1 MDEMVLRVQQW
12 VNTTYKLKSGYV
24 LAPENG
30 KTGWSTMYSLTR
42 ALQIELG
49 IATPIDNFGDG
60 TAAAYKKWGE
70 MSYGNVPEDAKGK
83 RIVRIL
89 QGACYCKGYN
99 PGGFT
104 GTFGENTKTA
114 ITKLQTDA
122 GLPVRDGKVYDY
134 VFKSFLT
141 MDAYTLTGGDPKVRA
156 IQRALNNKYY
166 KTSGVQPCDGY
177 YQRGTNK
184 ALIYGLQTEIGI
196 PAASQT
202 GAIGPATKDGLPTL
216 KEGSSGRF
224 VTLFQYAL
232 YFNGFDSSP
241 FNGIYGS
248 SVKSQVI
255 EFQKFTK
262 LGSDGIAG
270 KSTWLSALVSTGDP
284 NRKGTACDGITE
296 VTSARAQAL
305 KSAGY
310 KTIGR
315 YLTNAKTGTLNKKIQ
330 PGELKTIFDAGL
342 TVFPIYQTYGGDAS
356 YFGTEQGTKDAIEAY
371 NAARDH
377 GFKKGTTIYFSVDFD
392 AYGED
397 ITNNILPHFRAIYNQ
412 FIKYGSVYNIGVYG
426 ARNVCIQ
433 VSNRGWAK
441 YSFVSGMSTGFSG
454 NLGYP
459 LPSNWAFDQIS
470 TIWVGSGDGRIQID
484 NNIKQGRDP
493 GQSSVSQETPS
504 SLNEKFLKQLRD
516 IYELA
521 LEWTKGDI
529 VQANYQT
536 LNFYRA
542 KYRGLK
548 WDLTI
553 GPVDQDFFDHV
564 EETLS
569 ISYET
574 IEKIIDPRDPSQT
587 IDPKHLCATLCGV
600 LAFPGIPLIQT
611 HYRDLVGWAG
621 DLFTAFIQIDAHK
634 SEYTG
639 TNLEKTYKAAVEY
652 IAPKTKASHF
662 SYEDFVGDID
672 AFNMAVS
679 MLKGEPGTV
688 YDLFYNYYEGRVS
701 SRYETFFKE
710 RFDSNKDNIV
720 KGAQAILNDDYPDL
734 YVARDKLRK
743 AETPNVPEYTDDE
756 GTEAAK
762 AFQTVFLSYLNNEI
776 I

>member
-1 MDEMVLRVQQW
+1 MDAAVMSVQVW
-12 VNTTYKLKSGYV
+12 VNSMYGGRTGFV
-24 LAPENG
+24 PAPETG

-42 ALQIELG
+42 ALQLELG
-49 IATPIDNFGDG
+49 ITSTADNFGDG
-60 TAAAYKKWGE
+60 TAKAYNNFGILE
-70 MSYGNVPEDAKGK
+70 MGKVPNTEQG
-83 RIVRIL
+83 RNIVKIL
-89 QGACYCKGYN
+89 QGAMYCKGYN
-99 PGGFT
+99 PGGLT
-104 GTFGENTKTA
+104 GMFGETMKSS
-114 ITKLQTDA
+114 IIDLQTDA
-122 GLPVRDGKVYDY
+122 GLPVRDGRVYDY

-141 MDAYTLTGGDPKVRA
+141 MDAYTLTGGDPKVRE

-166 KTSGVQPCDGY
+166 KTSGVQPCDGH

-216 KEGSSGRF
+216 REGSTGQF

-241 FNGIYGS
+241 FNGTYGS
-248 SVKSQVI
+248 SVKSQVV

-296 VTSARAQAL
+296 VTAARAQAL
-305 KSAGY
+305 KNAGY
-310 KTIGR
+310 TTIGR

-330 PGELKTIFDAGL
+330 PGELETIFDAGL
-342 TVFPIYQTYGGDAS
+342 TVFPIYQTYGGDAT

-371 NAARDH
+371 NAAREH

-441 YSFVSGMSTGFSG
+441 HSFVSGMSTGFSG

-470 TIWVGSGDGRIQID
+470 TIWLGSGEGSIQID
-484 NNIKQGRDP
+484 NNIKQGRDS

-521 LEWTKGDI
+521 LVWTKGDM

-542 KYRGLK
+542 KYGGLK
-548 WDLTI
+548 FNWTI
-553 GPVDQDFFDHV
+553 GAVDQEFFDHV
-564 EETLS
+564 ESTLS
-569 ISYET
+569 IAYDT
-574 IEKIIDPRDPSQT
+574 IEEIVDPRDPSQM

-600 LAFPGIPLIQT
+600 MAFPGIPLIQT

-634 SEYTG
+634 SEFTG
-639 TNLEKTYKAAVEY
+639 TNLEKTYKAALDY

-679 MLKGEPGTV
+679 MLESGPGTV
-688 YDLFYNYYEGRVS
+688 YDLFYNYYEGSVS
-701 SRYETFFKE
+701 SRFETFFKK

-720 KGAQAILNDDYPDL
+720 KGGQAILNDNYPDL
-734 YVARDKLRK
+734 SFARDKLRK
-743 AETPNVPEYTDDE
+743 AETPNVPEYTDEE
-756 GTEAAK
+756 GTEVAK